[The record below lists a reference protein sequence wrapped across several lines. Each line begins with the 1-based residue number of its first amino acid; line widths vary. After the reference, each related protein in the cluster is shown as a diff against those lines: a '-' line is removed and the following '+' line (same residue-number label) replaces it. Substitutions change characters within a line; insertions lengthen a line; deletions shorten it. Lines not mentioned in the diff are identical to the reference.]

1 MLRRVSARSDLGFN
15 VLPLTAV
22 ETRLS
27 GKGGAGGPVVS
38 PLQTFRWKMRVA
50 GTWGGSGDGGK

>member
-15 VLPLTAV
+15 VFPLTAV

-27 GKGGAGGPVVS
+27 GKGGARGPVVS
-38 PLQTFRWKMRVA
+38 PVQTFR
-50 GTWGGSGDGGK
+50 